1 MILYDIQTSNEI
13 VNKEDII
20 GGWIHKRSDMMGD
33 IIKFAV
39 SVAPFAGKTKI
50 KKKLKT

>member
-20 GGWIHKRSDMMGD
+20 GGWISQTQSIHSM
-33 IIKFAV
+33 V
-39 SVAPFAGKTKI
+39 
-50 KKKLKT
+50 